1 MANGIGPWTH
11 RCWWQFVDRVAR
23 CHTDQMENW
32 LRTAWSSFPERER
45 ERERER
51 DDSRRWYSTG
61 VSCWS
66 LHGIAQLV
74 HGSGR
79 LEILQPA
86 RVSVVRVCVIVL
98 CTQPHAVAK
107 QCAGLSAHIG
117 RYRHSGKAKLFF
129 FVFLLRC
136 YVSWRITNKELDFS
150 KHLQTSQ

>member
-32 LRTAWSSFPERER
+32 LRTAWSSQR

-51 DDSRRWYSTG
+51 DVTAGRRWYSTG

-79 LEILQPA
+79 LEVLQPA

-98 CTQPHAVAK
+98 CTQPHAQSLINAP
-107 QCAGLSAHIG
+107 AYRLISAAIDVQEIK
-117 RYRHSGKAKLFF
+117 SCF
-129 FVFLLRC
+129 FVLFYYAAMFRGE
-136 YVSWRITNKELDFS
+136 WRASNWTR
-150 KHLQTSQ
+150 HL